1 MPFVG
6 IGNILG
12 GGSAKI
18 SYAKQLAK
26 AYAARVIADGGVVE
40 SLGCFTAFATA
51 LGASKPNFDADYQAV
66 LNYATTQGYNLP
78 TYSQRLK
85 QNQLL
90 LDLKAGGIWS
100 KLDSFRVYAT
110 DGDSSYALID
120 WKRLVM
126 CTAVNSP
133 TFTTN
138 VGYRGNGTSAYI
150 NSNYNPTANAVNYS
164 LNSASIFAYISSVRT
179 VGQIQAY
186 QGQFSG
192 SSYLLFAAGTNVIGE
207 TYINSVTGV
216 TNGLTGV
223 GFQLVNRL
231 DATTLNV
238 YYQGVLRN
246 TNSSASVS
254 GSLPNATIWD
264 FGANNGGAGT
274 FFSDVGNAIMGY
286 GANLNAEQ
294 SDFNTAVN
302 NYINSL

>member
-1 MPFVG
+1 MINA
-6 IGNILG
+6 IGNIIG
-12 GGSAKI
+12 GGSARI

-26 AYAARVIADGGVVE
+26 AYEARVIADGGVVE
-40 SLGCFTAFATA
+40 SLGCFTAFAEA

-150 NSNYNPTANAVNYS
+150 NSNYNPSLHAVNLS
-164 LNSASIFAYISSVRT
+164 LNSASIFAYISVSRT
-179 VGQIQAY
+179 FGQIQGY
-186 QGQFSG
+186 QGATGTNDQF
-192 SSYLLFAAGTNVIGE
+192 LMAAGSYPYGE
-207 TYINSVTGV
+207 SWLNSATYVV
-216 TNGLTGV
+216 NGITGV

-231 DATTLNV
+231 DANTLNV
-238 YYQGVLRN
+238 YYQGVLQN
-246 TNSSASVS
+246 TNSSANS
-254 GSLPNATIWD
+254 GSVTNRTIWD
-264 FGANNGGAGT
+264 FGANNGGAG
-274 FFSDVGNAIMGY
+274 FLFSDTGNAIMGY

>member
-1 MPFVG
+1 LPYKH
-6 IGNILG
+6 IQDLTH
-12 GGSAKI
+12 
-18 SYAKQLAK
+18 KQLLQVMIDK
-26 AYAARVIADGGVVE
+26 LCCV
-40 SLGCFTAFATA
+40 
-51 LGASKPNFDADYQAV
+51 ASDTFDADYRAV
-66 LNYATTQGYNLP
+66 LDYGRAQGYTLP
-78 TYSQRLK
+78 SASQQVL
-85 QNQLL
+85 QNQLVV
-90 LDLKAGGIWS
+90 DLKDSGIWS

-138 VGYRGNGTSAYI
+138 VGYRGDGTSAYI

-186 QGQFSG
+186 QGNLSG
-192 SSYLLFAAGTNVIGE
+192 SSYLLMAAGTNNTGE
-207 TYINSVTGV
+207 SYVNSTSGV
-216 TNGLTGV
+216 TNGTTGV

-264 FGANNGGAGT
+264 FGANNGGAG
-274 FFSDVGNAIMGY
+274 FLFSNVGNAIMGY

-302 NYINSL
+302 NYMSSI